1 MPGEKIGGMKML
13 VGKGWE
19 EGGGGGAS
27 SVLHQ
32 QGHASV

>member
-13 VGKGWE
+13 LEKGGKKMV
-19 EGGGGGAS
+19 GGGAS
-27 SVLHQ
+27 SGLHQ